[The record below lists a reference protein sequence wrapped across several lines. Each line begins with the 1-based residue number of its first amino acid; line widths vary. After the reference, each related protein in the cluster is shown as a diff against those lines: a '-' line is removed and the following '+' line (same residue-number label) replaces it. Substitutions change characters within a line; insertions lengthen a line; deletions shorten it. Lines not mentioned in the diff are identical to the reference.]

1 MKGTTVKFIDIAM
14 SMNVYTFIVWEF
26 IRRYGYQD
34 GVTKDKYGRGYV
46 SSVKCRAWIDK
57 LANYVRD
64 QTFTYKQDVNK
75 AQYLF
80 RDLKRLAE
88 EKRNERDVPREYSTD
103 RAGNVIRYT
112 WFGKNKTCGQLW
124 RWDSSLGGWTF
135 VKTVLK
141 KVVE

>member
-14 SMNVYTFIVWEF
+14 SMNVHTFIIWEF

-34 GVTKDKYGRGYV
+34 GVTKDRYGRGYV

-64 QTFTYKQDVNK
+64 QNFTYKQDVNK

-80 RDLKRLAE
+80 RDLDRLAE
-88 EKRNERDVPREYSTD
+88 EKRNERDVSREYSTD

-112 WFGKNKTCGQLW
+112 WFGKNKTWGQLW

>member
-1 MKGTTVKFIDIAM
+1 MKGTTVRFIDIAM
-14 SMNVYTFIVWEF
+14 SMNVYTFIIWEF

-46 SSVKCRAWIDK
+46 SSAKCRAWIDK
-57 LANYVRD
+57 LADYVREQD
-64 QTFTYKQDVNK
+64 FTYKQGVNK

-80 RDLKRLAE
+80 RDLDRLAE
-88 EKRNERDVPREYSTD
+88 EKRNERDVQREYSTD

-112 WFGKNKTCGQLW
+112 WFGENRTCGQLW

>member
-1 MKGTTVKFIDIAM
+1 MKGTTIKFIDIAM
-14 SMNVYTFIVWEF
+14 SMNVHTFIVWEF

-34 GVTKDKYGRGYV
+34 GVTKDKYGSGYV

-64 QTFTYKQDVNK
+64 QNFTYKQDVNK
-75 AQYLF
+75 AKYLF
-80 RDLKRLAE
+80 RDLDRLAE

-135 VKTVLK
+135 VKTVSK

>member
-1 MKGTTVKFIDIAM
+1 MKSTTVKFIDIAM
-14 SMNVYTFIVWEF
+14 SMNVHTFIVWEF

-64 QTFTYKQDVNK
+64 QNFTYKQNVNK
-75 AQYLF
+75 ARYLF
-80 RDLKRLAE
+80 RDLDRLAE

-112 WFGKNKTCGQLW
+112 WFGKNKTWGQLW

-135 VKTVLK
+135 VKTVPK